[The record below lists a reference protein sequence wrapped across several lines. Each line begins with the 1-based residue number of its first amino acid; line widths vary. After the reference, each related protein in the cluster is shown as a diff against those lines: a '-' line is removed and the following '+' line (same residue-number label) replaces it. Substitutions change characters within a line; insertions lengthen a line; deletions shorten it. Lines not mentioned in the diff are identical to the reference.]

1 MLCGPTFSIDTELN
15 WTTKNV
21 FFKFISV
28 WFLFLYLYKTW
39 TPSGEVDLL
48 NWYSAFPLWAV
59 FTTSLI
65 HTHLCKLFFPV
76 PKSFVQHMET
86 L

>member
-1 MLCGPTFSIDTELN
+1 MLCGPTFSIDTEQN

-48 NWYSAFPLWAV
+48 NGLV
-59 FTTSLI
+59 LI
-65 HTHLCKLFFPV
+65 
-76 PKSFVQHMET
+76 
-86 L
+86 